1 MRHTTLAPALEET
14 NQDSPPE
21 EKEVTS
27 TETETTVT
35 DTAAEKTDPE
45 SKEETGTETPPEEG
59 GEKNPNGEEE
69 GSNPEDASTDPEE
82 PDADTDTGEE
92 ETKPEIP
99 IEEAEQILGVE
110 DDKLGEANQEMSN
123 DTATKII
130 EEAKAEEEAA
140 LEAFVIRSRGIY
152 RALESAADIIA
163 TDETLTQTEAKLLNV
178 IANMAVVGD
187 PVMTGQ
193 DVLPAMESYVGEK
206 PPVELIREKANRFY
220 NLAQKA
226 LKKL

>member
-1 MRHTTLAPALEET
+1 MRHIQLAVALEEE
-14 NQDSPPE
+14 NQDNKPE
-21 EKEVTS
+21 EKEVT
-27 TETETTVT
+27 TETE
-35 DTAAEKTDPE
+35 
-45 SKEETGTETPPEEG
+45 SETPETKEDDTG
-59 GEKNPNGEEE
+59 GENPPTKEDEDKEGESEEE
-69 GSNPEDASTDPEE
+69 GSSPEDTSTDTPEE
-82 PDADTDTGEE
+82 TDTDTETGEG

-99 IEEAEQILGVE
+99 IEEAEKILGVE
-110 DDKLGEANQEMSN
+110 NDKLGEANQEMSE

-130 EEAKAEEEAA
+130 EEAKDEEQAA

-193 DVLPAMESYVGEK
+193 DVLPAMEAYVGAE
-206 PPVELIREKANRFY
+206 PPVDLIREKANRFY